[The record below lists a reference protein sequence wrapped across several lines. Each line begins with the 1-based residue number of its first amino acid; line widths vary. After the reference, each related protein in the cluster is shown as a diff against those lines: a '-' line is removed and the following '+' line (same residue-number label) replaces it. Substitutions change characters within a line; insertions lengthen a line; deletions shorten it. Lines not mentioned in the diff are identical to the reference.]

1 MWKNSDSDFMTY
13 QPWFAEQRSLL
24 TSTNFGS
31 YKGRNRENKSNAWGY
46 GSYDWVEVL
55 EFDLTMEIW
64 WNTLCKNEILTSLL
78 QHSRE
83 SLKSGIDE
91 KGP

>member
-46 GSYDWVEVL
+46 GSYD
-55 EFDLTMEIW
+55 
-64 WNTLCKNEILTSLL
+64 
-78 QHSRE
+78 
-83 SLKSGIDE
+83 
-91 KGP
+91 